1 MYYSYKIVISESET
15 IKTFNTNFTFKPVG
29 EDMVQNERYMEEL
42 QQQKASCR
50 YLGSVDG
57 LHYYYVPDDYPLTEQ
72 DPEIEATPLETLD
85 HEVREKLILSSDS
98 IVSNED
104 YAASAVMMPN
114 KTSAADQQNW
124 AYLYSLIRGLAY
136 KVYLLLAQ
144 TPVTLSSEAVSSV
157 FASNI
162 LNKLVEEEI
171 KKQNAVNVITDFE
184 VSKRNK
190 LKELDL
196 ITAKFEDNI
205 NKAMHFTSS
214 LGFRCNG
221 DRRTATN
228 LAGLITAYDLP
239 PNNGA
244 LVEYRDYDNN
254 VQNLNKEQ
262 LQTLYTEHLTN
273 GNMLYQQKWEK
284 EAEINAAETLDAL
297 NSVDLTFK
305 MQDYTQTALA
315 EVSLQSTTET
325 TPVATKKVSTLKSLL
340 NL

>member
-1 MYYSYKIVISESET
+1 MYYSCKQIT
-15 IKTFNTNFTFKPVG
+15 TPGPQGTLKTFNPSYTG
-29 EDMVQNERYMEEL
+29 ESTEEL
-42 QQQKASCR
+42 EAQLKACQ
-50 YLGSVDG
+50 YLGHIDD
-57 LHYYYVPDDYPLTEQ
+57 LYYYYVPDDYPLVEQ
-72 DPEIEATPLETLD
+72 DPEIEVTPLETLGA
-85 HEVREKLILSSDS
+85 EIREKLILSSDS
-98 IVSNED
+98 IVTGED
-104 YAASAVMMPN
+104 YVSSAIMMPN
-114 KTSAADQQNW
+114 KTSAIDQQNW

-196 ITAKFEDNI
+196 IAAKFEDNI
-205 NKAMHFTSS
+205 NKDLYFTSS

-239 PNNGA
+239 PNNSA
-244 LVEYRDYDNN
+244 PVDYRDYDNETHS
-254 VQNLNKEQ
+254 LNKEQ
-262 LQTLYTEHLTN
+262 LQVLYAEHLTN

-284 EAEINAAETLDAL
+284 EAEINEALTLDDL
-297 NSVDLTFK
+297 NSVDMTFY
-305 MQDYTQTALA
+305 MQDYSQT
-315 EVSLQSTTET
+315 SLSEISLNNSHT
-325 TPVATKKVSTLKSLL
+325 TKKVATLESLL